1 MKTKTNMAF
10 FIKLLKTKILY
21 AITITSVFISCNS
34 YPNQTMEEKMKHKI
48 SKFKKMQK
56 CTIVKADPSGG
67 SNVYNFYVV
76 VDNQDSIHICE
87 YDHFRGRFIEVNQ
100 DQKAKN

>member
-1 MKTKTNMAF
+1 
-10 FIKLLKTKILY
+10 
-21 AITITSVFISCNS
+21 
-34 YPNQTMEEKMKHKI
+34 
-48 SKFKKMQK
+48 MQK